1 MQVVHTTDRR
11 DMAADEPWLL
21 WQEAVLAQTR
31 ATPAIPEL
39 VRVYEFPRHFEMF
52 QIRDLCVHMQTQRI
66 AQIFSWDL
74 FNKLDVSA
82 SLGNVLTWDNLL
94 HIRETYQGA
103 AHSTSKKR
111 RRTGEELQPVV
122 VINLA
127 RNRKAFLPTTTIAVF
142 DIVHD
147 FTERLRQQGLPVPK
161 IIIFT
166 VQRDHRTRF
175 LHTPNDRF
183 EHDLDS
189 TPVLEHPAFQR
200 RWHKETVTRPGFRA
214 YDDLHQSM
222 HRSF

>member
-1 MQVVHTTDRR
+1 MRTDGGT
-11 DMAADEPWLL
+11 DEQADGWT
-21 WQEAVLAQTR
+21 V
-31 ATPAIPEL
+31 
-39 VRVYEFPRHFEMF
+39 
-52 QIRDLCVHMQTQRI
+52 
-66 AQIFSWDL
+66 
-74 FNKLDVSA
+74 A
-82 SLGNVLTWDNLL
+82 S
-94 HIRETYQGA
+94 
-103 AHSTSKKR
+103 HSTSKKR

-147 FTERLRQQGLPVPK
+147 FTEKLCQQGLPVPK

-189 TPVLEHPAFQR
+189 KPVLEHPAFQR
-200 RWHKETVTRPGFRA
+200 RWHKETVTRP
-214 YDDLHQSM
+214 SM
-222 HRSF
+222 THFFNVSMNRSF